1 MVLKLFDTHCHFE
14 TTDPAVIGGIL
25 SRAHAAGVAKLMA
38 VGGSVEL
45 NAAATAT
52 AACAT
57 AHQGDSPQT
66 FSGDCPHQVAC
77 PQAASRDCPQVVCAL
92 GYDRDQTSADRP
104 PIPDDAPLAA
114 WGEIGLDYHYSPET
128 RTAQL
133 DLFAAQLEEARRRN
147 LPVVIHTREA
157 DDDTLGVLREV
168 SSRGVIHCF
177 TGTPSFARQ
186 LLNLGFY
193 ISISGIVTFRVADNV
208 RESALVVPDDR
219 LLIETDSPFLA
230 PVPKRGQP
238 NEPAFIAHTCAFLA
252 QLRHVLPEQL
262 AEQTFANAEA
272 MLAV

>member
-1 MVLKLFDTHCHFE
+1 MALKLFDTHCHFE
-14 TTDPAVIGGIL
+14 TTDPVTIGGIL

-45 NAAATAT
+45 NAAATA
-52 AACAT
+52 AAAYAT
-57 AHQGDSPQT
+57 AHLGDS
-66 FSGDCPHQVAC
+66 PHQVAC
-77 PQAASRDCPQVVCAL
+77 PQAVSGDCPQVVCAL

-104 PIPDDAPLAA
+104 LIPDDAPLAA

-168 SSRGVIHCF
+168 PSRGVIHCF
-177 TGTPSFARQ
+177 TGTPSFARS
-186 LLNLGFY
+186 LLDLGFY
-193 ISISGIVTFRVADNV
+193 ISISGIVTFRAADNV
-208 RESALVVPDDR
+208 RASALVVPDDR
-219 LLIETDSPFLA
+219 LLIETDAPFLA
-230 PVPKRGQP
+230 PVPKRGQS

-252 QLRHVLPEQL
+252 DLRHVPSERL

-272 MLAV
+272 MLAGV

>member
-1 MVLKLFDTHCHFE
+1 MALKLFDTHCHFE
-14 TTDPAVIGGIL
+14 TTDPATIGGIL
-25 SRAHAAGVAKLMA
+25 SRARAAGVVRLMA

-45 NAAATAT
+45 NATATAA

-57 AHQGDSPQT
+57 AHL
-66 FSGDCPHQVAC
+66 GDCPQVASGDC
-77 PQAASRDCPQVVCAL
+77 PQAASGDCPQVVCAL

-104 PIPDDAPLAA
+104 LIPDDAPLAA

-133 DLFAAQLEEARRRN
+133 DLFAEQLEEARRRN

-168 SSRGVIHCF
+168 PSRGVIHCF

-186 LLNLGFY
+186 LLDLGFY
-193 ISISGIVTFRVADNV
+193 ISISGIVTFRAADNV
-208 RESALVVPDDR
+208 RESALVVPNDR

-252 QLRHVLPEQL
+252 QLRHVPPEQL
-262 AEQTFANAEA
+262 AEQTFSNAEA